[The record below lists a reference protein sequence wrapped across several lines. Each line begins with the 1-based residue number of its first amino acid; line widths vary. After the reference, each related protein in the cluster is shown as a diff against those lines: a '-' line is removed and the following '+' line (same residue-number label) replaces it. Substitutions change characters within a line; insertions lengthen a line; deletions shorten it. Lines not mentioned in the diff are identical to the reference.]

1 MLKLFYVC
9 FPRNF
14 SCDRRYTTESILFD
28 CGDTFQGIK
37 LNMATDSLASIPRQ
51 REKASIRGH
60 LDQ

>member
-1 MLKLFYVC
+1 MFNFY
-9 FPRNF
+9 
-14 SCDRRYTTESILFD
+14 CDRRYIIESILFD